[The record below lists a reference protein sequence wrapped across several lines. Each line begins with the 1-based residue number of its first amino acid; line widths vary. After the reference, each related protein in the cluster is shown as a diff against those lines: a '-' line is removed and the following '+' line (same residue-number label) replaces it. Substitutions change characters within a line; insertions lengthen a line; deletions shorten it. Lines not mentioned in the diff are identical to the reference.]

1 MNFDFAFYHKL
12 FWRRLPVMT
21 LFILICAGLGA
32 VTAFKLPESFSTA
45 ARLLV
50 EAPQI
55 PDSMVASTIQT
66 DAIEQLDIIEQKL
79 LTRAN
84 MIDIAQKFDVFENMR
99 EMEPD
104 TVVAAMRQATTV
116 RRTAGR
122 NQATLMTIAF
132 HGRSARIVADVV
144 NEYVT
149 LVLAENT
156 DFRVSRA
163 ESTLGFFQQEVQR
176 LGEEL
181 DRQSAEIAVFRSENA
196 DALPEDQSYRL
207 GRQTLLQ
214 DRLARLER
222 DLTATRKQRDDIVKV
237 YETTGRLRQQST
249 QVQLSPEEAQLNAV
263 RAELDQARSVYSDT
277 NPRIVRLKALIE
289 RLEATVAA
297 QGPVPEAGTEGETD
311 PEGATERAL
320 LQAAL
325 AEIDSRIEF
334 LESDQANTVQEL
346 DKLQKAIS
354 RSSANGIQLASLERD
369 YEITQ
374 TRHNSA
380 VSNLNQARMSERIE
394 TTAQGQRITVIEN
407 ANVPQVP
414 AGPNRP
420 KIAAAGLAAGLGLAG
435 GYFMLLE
442 LLNRTVRRPAEMVSR
457 FNVTPI
463 TTIPYMESRGRRVLR
478 RSGLIAATLFVLVAV
493 PAALWYVDTNY
504 IPLELVVQKGLA
516 KLGLG

>member
-1 MNFDFAFYHKL
+1 MNFDFAFYRKL
-12 FWRRLPVMT
+12 LWRRLPVMT

-32 VTAFKLPESFSTA
+32 VTAIKLPESFSTA

-122 NQATLMTIAF
+122 NQATLMTISF
-132 HGRSARIVADVV
+132 NGRSARIVADVV

-196 DALPEDQSYRL
+196 EALPEDQSYRL

-222 DLTATRKQRDDIVKV
+222 DLTATKKQRDDIVKV

-263 RAELDQARSVYSDT
+263 RAELDQARSVYSET

-297 QGPVPEAGTEGETD
+297 QGPVPEAGAEGETD

-346 DKLQKAIS
+346 EKLQEAIS

-414 AGPNRP
+414 AGPNRT
-420 KIAAAGLAAGLGLAG
+420 KIAAMGLAAGLGLAG

-478 RSGLIAATLFVLVAV
+478 RSGLIAATLFVLIAV

-504 IPLELVVQKGLA
+504 IPLELVVQKGLD

>member
-32 VTAFKLPESFSTA
+32 VTAVKLPETYSTA

-84 MIDIAQKFDVFENMR
+84 MIDIAQKFNVFENMR
-99 EMEPD
+99 DMEPD
-104 TVVAAMRQATTV
+104 TVVKQMRLATSV

-122 NQATLMTIAF
+122 NQATLMTIGF
-132 HGRSARIVADVV
+132 EGRSARIVADVV

-163 ESTLGFFQQEVQR
+163 ESTLGFFTQEVER

-214 DRLARLER
+214 DRLSRLER
-222 DLTATRKQRDDIVKV
+222 DLTATRKQRGDIVKV
-237 YETTGRLRQQST
+237 YETTGRLRQAGAN
-249 QVQLSPEEAQLNAV
+249 QVQLSPEEQQLNAA

-277 NPRIVRLKALIE
+277 NPRIVRLMALIE

-297 QGPVPEAGTEGETD
+297 QGPTPQEGED
-311 PEGATERAL
+311 AVDQAASTEKAL

-325 AEIDSRIEF
+325 AEMDSRIEF
-334 LESDQANTVQEL
+334 LESDVANTTQEL
-346 DKLQKAIS
+346 DKLQEAIS
-354 RSSANGIQLASLERD
+354 RSSANGIRLATLERD

-374 TRHNSA
+374 TRYNAA
-380 VSNLNQARMSERIE
+380 VANLNQARMSERIE

-463 TTIPYMESRGRRVLR
+463 TTIPYMESRGRRLLR
-478 RSGLIAATLFVLVAV
+478 RSGLIAATLFVLIAV